1 MMRATIRMVCMV
13 AAVCAVALS
22 CSKAIEAPPLK
33 ELQRAKSGDLDVVL
47 LASADSLKPGKDQ
60 AFLEFRKGSTGLVD
74 VGTVTVNATMP
85 MAGMPPMMGS
95 SFVKKT
101 DTPGRYAIDTDLSM
115 AGSWR
120 LEIIW
125 NGPAG
130 SGKVTLP
137 GTVR

>member
-1 MMRATIRMVCMV
+1 MQRVCVVVVM
-13 AAVCAVALS
+13 CALALS
-22 CSKAIEAPPLK
+22 CSKASDTPPLK
-33 ELQRAKSGDLDVVL
+33 ELQHAKSGDLDVVL
-47 LASADSLKPGKDQ
+47 LASSDALKPGKDV
-60 AFLEFRKGSTGLVD
+60 AFLEFRKGSSGLVD

-95 SFVKKT
+95 SFVRKT
-101 DTPGRYAIDTDLSM
+101 ETPGRYAIDTDLSM

-120 LEIIW
+120 LEVLW
-125 NGPAG
+125 DGAG